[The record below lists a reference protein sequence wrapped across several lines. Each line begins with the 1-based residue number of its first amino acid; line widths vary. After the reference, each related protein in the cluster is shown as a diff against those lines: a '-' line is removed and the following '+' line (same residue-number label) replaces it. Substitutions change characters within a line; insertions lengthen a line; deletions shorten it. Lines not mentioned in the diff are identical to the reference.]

1 MKKLLT
7 LLLVVA
13 FISQINAQG
22 FLHRDKKAILDGQG
36 NEVILRGIGLGGW
49 MLQEPYMLNLSANN
63 QSDMRA
69 RFEKLMGKENTDTFY
84 TVWHAN
90 YMQKKD
96 VDSLAAWGFNSI
108 RLPMHYNLFTL
119 PIEKEPVEGQN
130 TWLDAGFNLVDSLLS
145 WCEANK
151 IYLIL
156 DMHATPGGQG
166 KDAAISDYVDSLNSL
181 WENDLN
187 KTKLIALWKKLAE
200 RYASKEWIG
209 AYDLINE
216 PNWDFENSGNKN
228 GCNCNQ
234 NTPLLNLY
242 KALIDTIRLVDKNHM
257 VIVEG
262 NCWGNR
268 YNGMYSLATYDEN
281 IAFSFHK
288 YWNYNDEG
296 SISGLLSLRNTY
308 NVPLWCGESGENSN
322 NWYTNAIS
330 LLEKNKIGWAWW
342 SYKKFNSYSGTN
354 SVVQTADYEK
364 VVSYF
369 KDGTTTLTAE
379 TAKPIL
385 MKMADNLKLENCV
398 TNYPVIDAMFRQVN
412 STETKPYKA
421 NKVPG
426 TTFFSDFDFGRN
438 NCAYFDTDTANYQ
451 VSTNAGFAPW
461 NSGYAYRS
469 DGVDIQECTDATHT
483 NGYNVGWTVVG
494 EWMKYTVS
502 VDSTAAYRLY
512 LRFAGQNVTKIRMTV
527 DGYDATSAIN
537 LATTGDWQQWA
548 TDSSVVV
555 VLSKGVHAIKFY
567 NDEGGCNLNYF
578 RFKIEGSA
586 NSVSFKPISAST
598 SFDGKRITLVLS
610 DDCKKPFTTSAAEFA
625 VQTNKRQLSVES
637 VSISESDRVVYIIL
651 SDTIAF
657 DETVT
662 VGYSGAS
669 IVNTTDNT
677 LDKFE
682 NFPVTNNL
690 PACVVI
696 PAKIEAESYYFQSGL
711 QSETCTEGGLNL
723 GYTNAGDYMDYYI
736 MVENAGQYPVSF
748 RVSAQNSGGV
758 IELQIINGSNK
769 TVLGTFNVPQTNG
782 WQNWQTVSGT
792 ATLPQGSHL
801 LRFYIKNPEFNIN
814 WFTIGTVTG
823 INKMAKNE
831 EVKLYPNPCS
841 SVLTV
846 QSDKPLN
853 NAKFAVFDVTGRK
866 YEVTDILQNTSITTI
881 NMERFEAGNY
891 LLMVTTTN
899 GVVSKSFTVR

>member
-1 MKKLLT
+1 
-7 LLLVVA
+7 
-13 FISQINAQG
+13 
-22 FLHRDKKAILDGQG
+22 
-36 NEVILRGIGLGGW
+36 
-49 MLQEPYMLNLSANN
+49 
-63 QSDMRA
+63 
-69 RFEKLMGKENTDTFY
+69 
-84 TVWHAN
+84 
-90 YMQKKD
+90 
-96 VDSLAAWGFNSI
+96 
-108 RLPMHYNLFTL
+108 
-119 PIEKEPVEGQN
+119 
-130 TWLDAGFNLVDSLLS
+130 
-145 WCEANK
+145 
-151 IYLIL
+151 
-156 DMHATPGGQG
+156 
-166 KDAAISDYVDSLNSL
+166 DYVDTLKSL
-181 WENDLN
+181 WESDRN
-187 KTKLIALWKKLAE
+187 KAKLIALWKKLAE

-234 NTPLLNLY
+234 NVPLLNLY

-268 YNGMYSLATYDEN
+268 YNGMYSLATYDDN

-296 SISGLLSLRNTY
+296 SISGLLGLRNTY

-354 SVVQTADYEK
+354 SVLQTADYDK
-364 VVSYF
+364 IISYF
-369 KDGTTTLTAE
+369 KNGTTTLTAE

-398 TNYPVIDAMFRQVN
+398 TNYPVIDAMFRQVK
-412 STETKPYKA
+412 STETKPYKP

-426 TTFFSDFDFGRN
+426 VIFFSDFDFGRN
-438 NCAYFDTDTANYQ
+438 NYAYFDTDTANYQ
-451 VSTNAGFAPW
+451 VSTNAGFTAW

-469 DGVDIQECTDATHT
+469 DGVDIQECTDATLS
-483 NGYNVGWTVVG
+483 NGYNVGWTVAG

-502 VDSTAAYRLY
+502 VDSTAAYRLH
-512 LRFAGQNVTKIRMTV
+512 LRFAGQNATKMHMTV
-527 DGYDATSAIN
+527 DGYDATNAIILSA
-537 LATTGDWQQWA
+537 TGDWQKWA

-555 VLSKGVHAIKFY
+555 VLTKGVHAIKFFT
-567 NDEGGCNLNYF
+567 DEGGCNLNYF
-578 RFKIEGSA
+578 QLKIEGAA
-586 NSVSFKPISAST
+586 NSVSFKPISAGT

-610 DDCKKPFTTSAAEFA
+610 HECKKPFVASLAEFV
-625 VQTNKRQLSVES
+625 VQTNKRQLSIES
-637 VSISESDRVVYIIL
+637 IGIGIAESDRVVYINLI
-651 SDTIAF
+651 DTIAF
-657 DETVT
+657 DEIVT
-662 VGYSGAS
+662 VDYSGTS
-669 IVNTTDNT
+669 IINTTENT

-682 NFPVTNNL
+682 KFPVTNNL
-690 PACVVI
+690 PVCVVI

-711 QSETCTEGGLNL
+711 QTESCTEGGLNL

-736 MVENAGQYPVSF
+736 MVKNAGQYPVSF
-748 RVSAQNSGGV
+748 RVSALNPGGI

-782 WQNWQTVSGT
+782 WQNWQTISGT
-792 ATLPQGSHL
+792 VTLTQGSHL
-801 LRFYIKNPEFNIN
+801 LRFYIKSPEFNIN
-814 WFTIGTVTG
+814 WFSIGTVTG
-823 INKMAKNE
+823 ISKMIKNE

-841 SVLTV
+841 NILTI

-866 YEVTDILQNTSITTI
+866 YEVIDILQNACIATI
-881 NMERFEAGNY
+881 NTERFEAGNY
-891 LLMVTTTN
+891 FLMVTTTN
-899 GVVSKSFTVR
+899 GVVSKPFTVR